1 MFEYIIKIFSL
12 SSFSSTEKREREK
25 KKNRIAKR
33 WCARALRGGFLDA
46 SLLLRAFAMFFRA
59 RCLWREGIYFPRMC
73 LFSFSNFLR
82 QNTLLPRKKILW
94 DKQNTRTK
102 TTKIGVVNRAQHA
115 SQRTLIFARNR
126 LQSRI
131 IICTPQG
138 ILDVAEYV
146 ACRVVFVLFL
156 FLGPEIF

>member
-1 MFEYIIKIFSL
+1 MGVRIYIKIFSL

-46 SLLLRAFAMFFRA
+46 SLPLRAFAMFFRA

-82 QNTLLPRKKILW
+82 QNT
-94 DKQNTRTK
+94 RTK
-102 TTKIGVVNRAQHA
+102 RQK
-115 SQRTLIFARNR
+115 
-126 LQSRI
+126 
-131 IICTPQG
+131 
-138 ILDVAEYV
+138 
-146 ACRVVFVLFL
+146 
-156 FLGPEIF
+156 

>member
-1 MFEYIIKIFSL
+1 MGVRIYIKIFSL

-46 SLLLRAFAMFFRA
+46 SLPLRAFAMFFRA

-82 QNTLLPRKKILW
+82 QNTLLPKKILW
-94 DKQNTRTK
+94 DKIREQRQQ
-102 TTKIGVVNRAQHA
+102 KIGVANRAQHA
-115 SQRTLIFARNR
+115 SQRTLIFA
-126 LQSRI
+126 
-131 IICTPQG
+131 
-138 ILDVAEYV
+138 
-146 ACRVVFVLFL
+146 
-156 FLGPEIF
+156 